1 MVFIKNADKSNM
13 SDAALKLQSKSND
26 IDITDLGRPDTMRY
40 NILTMVI
47 NEEYDRAIATI
58 KEFIETDSDYPNFRV
73 RIEKYSLHSVDL
85 IHAIRTKRNF
95 PGLSGLTRTKQQ
107 ELRDKFKEHFNE
119 LRFVMRKIEEC
130 MEQLRINDVRSTNM
144 VIKSFWFSLVVV
156 FVTGFFLEIIR
167 GLGYTA
173 EVVFNGYLDKVMSF
187 FFSKFL

>member
-1 MVFIKNADKSNM
+1 M